1 MAYPEI
7 FEQYIQHAPS
17 QVQARLKKVFQIF
30 SSHLKDANLV
40 MSYQMPTFKGK
51 KNLVHLA
58 FYEHHLGI
66 YPGPKGIT
74 FLLTVFPEA
83 MTSKGAWRILH
94 TASLPVHALNNLAT
108 WIQDQS

>member
-1 MAYPEI
+1 MVYPKI

-17 QVQARLKKVFQIF
+17 KIQTRLKKIFQIF

-40 MSYQMPTFKGK
+40 MSYQMPTFKRK

-66 YPGPKGIT
+66 YPGPQGIIY
-74 FLLTVFPEA
+74 LLTIFPEA
-83 MTSKGAWRILH
+83 ITSKGAWRILH
-94 TASLPVHALNNLAT
+94 KDSLPVHALNTLAV